1 MITEYLL
8 TICIFFVVLYALL
21 KGCNINININ
31 VKQEFSQEDR
41 QLLEDLFNEKGEI
54 KDANNDIQSSF
65 DELVKNVNN
74 LMLGVEDDTNG

>member
-1 MITEYLL
+1 M
-8 TICIFFVVLYALL
+8 
-21 KGCNINININ
+21 NIS
-31 VKQEFSQEDR
+31 VKQEFSKEDR

-54 KDANNDIQSSF
+54 KDKDNDVQSSF

>member
-1 MITEYLL
+1 MVEYLL
-8 TICIFFVVLYALL
+8 TVIIIFVIIYALI
-21 KGCNINININ
+21 KGCSVNINIS
-31 VKQEFSQEDR
+31 VKQEFSNEDR

-54 KDANNDIQSSF
+54 KDRDNDVQSSF

>member
-1 MITEYLL
+1 MVEYLL
-8 TICIFFVVLYALL
+8 TVIIIFVIIYALI
-21 KGCNINININ
+21 KGCSVNINIS

-54 KDANNDIQSSF
+54 KDKDNDVQSSF

-74 LMLGVEDDTNG
+74 LMLGVEDYTNG

>member
-1 MITEYLL
+1 MVEYLL
-8 TICIFFVVLYALL
+8 TVIIILVIIYALI
-21 KGCNINININ
+21 KGCSVNINIS
-31 VKQEFSQEDR
+31 VKQEFSKEDR

-54 KDANNDIQSSF
+54 KDKDNDVQSSF

>member
-1 MITEYLL
+1 MVEYLL
-8 TICIFFVVLYALL
+8 TVIIIFVIIYALI
-21 KGCNINININ
+21 KGCSVNINIS

-54 KDANNDIQSSF
+54 KDKDNDVQSSF

>member
-1 MITEYLL
+1 MTKNTLVEDLVI
-8 TICIFFVVLYALL
+8 IYALI
-21 KGCNINININ
+21 KGCSVNMNIS
-31 VKQEFSQEDR
+31 VKQEFSKEDR

-54 KDANNDIQSSF
+54 KDKDNDVQSSF